1 MSMTDQVLMPGADY
15 LAICNAVR
23 ALTGGTAT
31 LKSGD
36 IAGAL
41 AGVTPGGGGLQ
52 VDTGEFVLD
61 ADNAYVT
68 FAHQLGKTPGFAV
81 VWTDGEA
88 LEIPTDYHTMVGCA
102 WFRGLTNLPQRL
114 TGATTGTRNDM
125 YITFAIAKNDA
136 TKRLTMGA
144 PTSMSYFPADITANS
159 FSAGASSAATMWRA
173 GVTYKYIV
181 AAAWWEE
188 SA

>member
-1 MSMTDQVLMPGADY
+1 MSMTDHVLMPGADY
-15 LAICNAVR
+15 QAICNAVR

-36 IAGAL
+36 IASAL
-41 AGVTPGGGGLQ
+41 AGVKPGGLQ

-61 ADNAYVT
+61 ADNIYVT
-68 FAHQLGKTPGFAV
+68 FAHQLGKTPGFVV
-81 VWTDGEA
+81 VWTDGSA
-88 LEIPTDYHTMVGCA
+88 LEIPTDYHTMLGFV
-102 WFRGLTNLPQRL
+102 WFRGLTGLPQRI
-114 TGATTGTRNDM
+114 TGAVTGTSNDM
-125 YITFAIAKNDA
+125 YITFALAKNDA

-144 PTSMSYFPADITANS
+144 PTSMSYFPAAITANS
-159 FSAGASSAATMWRA
+159 FSAGASSASTMWRA

>member
-1 MSMTDQVLMPGADY
+1 MTDQVLMPGADY

-23 ALTGGTAT
+23 VLIGGTAA

-41 AGVTPGGGGLQ
+41 AGVKPGGDGLQ

-61 ADNAYVT
+61 ADSRFVT
-68 FAHQLGKTPGFAV
+68 LAHQLGKTPGFV
-81 VWTDGEA
+81 VIWTDGSV
-88 LEIPTDYHTMVGCA
+88 LDVPTDNHTMVGCA

-114 TGATTGTRNDM
+114 TSAATGTSNDM
-125 YITFAIAKNDA
+125 YITFALYKGDPV
-136 TKRLTMGA
+136 KRIMMGA
-144 PTSMSYFPADITANS
+144 PTSMSYFPSVTAAS
-159 FSAGASSAATMWRA
+159 LYIGSASAATLWRA
-173 GVTYKYIV
+173 GVTYKYLA

-188 SA
+188 VLG